1 MLIFRGINFNPLPL
15 FFSPQGADED
25 DSASVASQLDGKSRE
40 WLVRAAQ
47 GDYQALAKLAAEE
60 PRLTRLKAENKCD
73 NLGTSCTNRTYAT
86 SGDNDKG
93 SGREVRK
100 YNYGV
105 AYRRPGDQ
113 AVITRTAELNTC
125 GVVNSPFSRA
135 AIDRSINLRA
145 PVAIRRPLYTMLAIC
160 GADQE
165 WRMVAG

>member
-1 MLIFRGINFNPLPL
+1 MLKYPRFARRL
-15 FFSPQGADED
+15 
-25 DSASVASQLDGKSRE
+25 SVSLS
-40 WLVRAAQ
+40 LTYTRAAAQ
-47 GDYQALAKLAAEE
+47 WISLNYG
-60 PRLTRLKAENKCD
+60 
-73 NLGTSCTNRTYAT
+73 YAT

-145 PVAIRRPLYTMLAIC
+145 PVAIRRPLYTALAIC

-165 WRMVAG
+165 WLMVAG

>member
-1 MLIFRGINFNPLPL
+1 MGRL
-15 FFSPQGADED
+15 F
-25 DSASVASQLDGKSRE
+25 LDGRWSGVAESRCINSRVG
-40 WLVRAAQ
+40 LLSFTYTRAIARWISLNY
-47 GDYQALAKLAAEE
+47 D
-60 PRLTRLKAENKCD
+60 
-73 NLGTSCTNRTYAT
+73 YAT
-86 SGDNDKG
+86 SDDNDKG
-93 SGREVRK
+93 SEREVQK

-135 AIDRSINLRA
+135 AIDRSINLRT
-145 PVAIRRPLYTMLAIC
+145 PVAIRRLLYTTLAIC

>member
-1 MLIFRGINFNPLPL
+1 MLKFPRTRASFIGPLSL
-15 FFSPQGADED
+15 TYTRA
-25 DSASVASQLDGKSRE
+25 VARWISLNYG
-40 WLVRAAQ
+40 
-47 GDYQALAKLAAEE
+47 
-60 PRLTRLKAENKCD
+60 
-73 NLGTSCTNRTYAT
+73 YAT

-93 SGREVRK
+93 SGREIRK

-145 PVAIRRPLYTMLAIC
+145 PVAIRRPLYTTLAIC

>member
-1 MLIFRGINFNPLPL
+1 MLKF
-15 FFSPQGADED
+15 
-25 DSASVASQLDGKSRE
+25 
-40 WLVRAAQ
+40 
-47 GDYQALAKLAAEE
+47 
-60 PRLTRLKAENKCD
+60 PRLARRLSDLYRSTYTRAVARWISLNY
-73 NLGTSCTNRTYAT
+73 GYAT

>member
-1 MLIFRGINFNPLPL
+1 MSSRLAFLRSGENPHLLPP
-15 FFSPQGADED
+15 SPPPP
-25 DSASVASQLDGKSRE
+25 SSRHPTVPRAYTIVNSRVGP
-40 WLVRAAQ
+40 LSFTYTRTIVRWISLNY
-47 GDYQALAKLAAEE
+47 G
-60 PRLTRLKAENKCD
+60 
-73 NLGTSCTNRTYAT
+73 YAT

-93 SGREVRK
+93 SEREVRK

-135 AIDRSINLRA
+135 AIDRSINLRT
-145 PVAIRRPLYTMLAIC
+145 PVAIRRLLYTMLAIC

>member
-1 MLIFRGINFNPLPL
+1 MPKF
-15 FFSPQGADED
+15 
-25 DSASVASQLDGKSRE
+25 
-40 WLVRAAQ
+40 
-47 GDYQALAKLAAEE
+47 
-60 PRLTRLKAENKCD
+60 PRLARRLSDLYRTRIPRAVARWISLNY
-73 NLGTSCTNRTYAT
+73 GYAT

-100 YNYGV
+100 YNYGGV

-145 PVAIRRPLYTMLAIC
+145 PVAIRRPLYTVLAIC